1 MGEES
6 GFKFVSDNK
15 ALKGEKFVISRQEFL
30 DLFLNKG
37 FGCIEFVSLQDL
49 KGSLYFG
56 GHYDKLREVAYTG
69 EFYIFKDK
77 NEQYQFKLYNKQHR
91 LVLAGEV
98 YNSKDRVI
106 SVINSIKRFAEKAQ
120 FVENQP
126 VSE

>member
-1 MGEES
+1 MD
-6 GFKFVSDNK
+6 VLLHH
-15 ALKGEKFVISRQEFL
+15 LKSINQNYHKQA
-30 DLFLNKG
+30 
-37 FGCIEFVSLQDL
+37 C
-49 KGSLYFG
+49 
-56 GHYDKLREVAYTG
+56 DKLREVAYTG